1 MLLGQQTEQ
10 FAAGAVFQGE
20 KEFFV
25 VLERV
30 VQFDD
35 EWVVHTDE
43 DVTLGHYVG
52 LLFALLYVLFLQD
65 LHRVYLVVCLAFLLH
80 QNHFRV

>member
-1 MLLGQQTEQ
+1 VLLGQQTEQ
-10 FAAGAVFQGE
+10 FATGAVFQGE

-25 VLERV
+25 VLEGV

-35 EWVVHTDE
+35 EWMVHTDQ

-52 LLFALLYVLFLQD
+52 LLLALLDVLFFQD
-65 LHRVYLVVCLAFLLH
+65 LHRVNLVVCLAFLLD
-80 QNHFRV
+80 